1 MMGNK
6 QVFSPFRLREIRKID
21 FIDLNVRILIIIIYT
36 VSYHCHFLTKCY
48 AYFRPE
54 RNHICWTRSYA
65 F

>member
-36 VSYHCHFLTKCY
+36 VSYHCHFTHKVLC
-48 AYFRPE
+48 
-54 RNHICWTRSYA
+54 IL
-65 F
+65 